1 MAMVELTIRT
11 RCHLTEDREKVA
23 RAITNVFPDAEIQG
37 DDPMIAHSHS
47 LETFRDLLKRQ
58 RIRDAARAV
67 LRRVLKGGS
76 TSFVLNKQV
85 ASVGKI
91 SFSEESHALGG
102 IEVIV
107 STEDIQ
113 ALMDSLVPEA
123 RRENKA

>member
-1 MAMVELTIRT
+1 MVELTIRT

-37 DDPMIAHSHS
+37 DDPMVAHSRS
-47 LETFRDLLKRQ
+47 LETFCDLLKRQ

-67 LRRVLKGGS
+67 LRRGLKRGS
-76 TSFVLNKQV
+76 SSFVLNKQV
-85 ASVGKI
+85 AFVGKI
-91 SFSEESHALGG
+91 SFSEESHALGD

-113 ALMDSLVPEA
+113 AIIDSLVPEK
-123 RRENKA
+123 RRGNRA

>member
-1 MAMVELTIRT
+1 MVEVTIRT
-11 RCHLTEDREKVA
+11 RCYPTEDREKVA

-37 DDPMIAHSHS
+37 DDPMIAHSRS

-91 SFSEESHALGG
+91 SFSEESHALGD
-102 IEVIV
+102 IEVIMSV
-107 STEDIQ
+107 EDIQ
-113 ALMDSLVPEA
+113 ALIDSLVPEA